1 MTSYLPP
8 YPSSFPSGEFE
19 VCERASL
26 VTYEPHVLDKLDV
39 SLQGEVGSVH
49 RQIYE
54 WKLSCFLNTSLF
66 VTLSSQVGG
75 KINNITG
82 NWLSMISV
90 HVSRLTF

>member
-1 MTSYLPP
+1 MTH
-8 YPSSFPSGEFE
+8 
-19 VCERASL
+19 
-26 VTYEPHVLDKLDV
+26 EPHVLDKLDV
-39 SLQGEVGSVH
+39 SLEGEVGSVH
-49 RQIYE
+49 RLIYE

-90 HVSRLTF
+90 HVSQLKF